1 MYVPS
6 TDQEK
11 QLFCLKQ
18 DFLFGVFV
26 ATMKVSQLHS
36 VVKIIPMIW
45 IHRRSMLHCWN
56 CCRNQPMPMSSL
68 LTFWSILPAPGM
80 MRHHGRVPL
89 APAWLVPVGTSLTP
103 LHRRFGTSSM
113 TSLAKAIILGCDTDG
128 CALPGKP
135 PAAGCNHFHLAQ
147 GHNQMPYAPSDS
159 LDVDARVDAC
169 IEAYIHDLGLTTND
183 YAVDGA
189 ALMTLLTNATKQCK
203 TWSKP
208 KASNL
213 PASDLCKV
221 LANAAMTLPAP
232 PSEVNTNSVTH
243 IAKLHAVY
251 AVSAARCVH
260 QGSLV
265 DCGAN
270 GVVAGDDVHHIKEV
284 ADHCVH
290 VQGIDDHQLMN
301 IHLAT
306 VGGYLKKT

>member
-1 MYVPS
+1 
-6 TDQEK
+6 
-11 QLFCLKQ
+11 
-18 DFLFGVFV
+18 
-26 ATMKVSQLHS
+26 
-36 VVKIIPMIW
+36 
-45 IHRRSMLHCWN
+45 
-56 CCRNQPMPMSSL
+56 
-68 LTFWSILPAPGM
+68 
-80 MRHHGRVPL
+80 
-89 APAWLVPVGTSLTP
+89 
-103 LHRRFGTSSM
+103 M

-251 AVSAARCVH
+251 QSLQHIVSIKA
-260 QGSLV
+260 LLLI
-265 DCGAN
+265 
-270 GVVAGDDVHHIKEV
+270 VV
-284 ADHCVH
+284 
-290 VQGIDDHQLMN
+290 LMVLLQVMMST
-301 IHLAT
+301 ISRKLLIT
-306 VGGYLKKT
+306 VFMFKA